1 MLNEQQAGPNRIG
14 GEGAPA
20 VAGRD
25 GPGKAIRGAA
35 GWSAARRPPPKPIS
49 PSFRRSAPA
58 FVSRLRDLVNAN
70 LPDGY
75 VERMSWGMISWEV
88 PLERYPDT
96 YNGQPLVYAAPRRA
110 EELHRPLP
118 QLRLRLGRAD
128 RAAAGAWAAAG
139 RKLDMGKSCL
149 RFKRAEDV
157 AEDVLAETIRSIP
170 VDRFIA
176 EYEAGRARRWT
187 SSFRRRPE

>member
-1 MLNEQQAGPNRIG
+1 MAGSK
-14 GEGAPA
+14 APTPEA
-20 VAGRD
+20 YLDELEPDRA
-25 GPGKAIRGAA
+25 
-35 GWSAARRPPPKPIS
+35 
-49 PSFRRSAPA
+49 A

-75 VERMSWGMISWEV
+75 AERMSWGMISWEV
-88 PLERYPDT
+88 PSDLYSDT
-96 YNGQPLVYAAPRRA
+96 YNGQPLVYAALA
-110 EELHRPLP
+110 AQKNYTAFYLNCVSASEERTE
-118 QLRLRLGRAD
+118 RLKAR
-128 RAAAGAWAAAG
+128 WAASG

-176 EYEAGRARRWT
+176 EYEAGRR
-187 SSFRRRPE
+187 